1 GDSARHRHLRPVA
14 LGAYSELYETR
25 PSTQE
30 RQMKDKLHEGLYAN
44 PEEPPNPGE
53 GINSITDLLQDNV
66 MPLVITVVGIFAFMA
81 ARRGEISNVLTTL
94 ICVVFGIAILVFAL
108 P

>member
-1 GDSARHRHLRPVA
+1 
-14 LGAYSELYETR
+14 
-25 PSTQE
+25 
-30 RQMKDKLHEGLYAN
+30 MKDKLLAGVIYAN
-44 PEEPPNPGE
+44 PAEPPNPGE

-66 MPLVITVVGIFAFMA
+66 IPLVITVVGIFAFMA

-108 P
+108 PGPRDAIIAWVSGNFT